1 MTELNTN
8 YTLEIDTSNKLIR
21 YTHAGD
27 LNPESI
33 GLAWQELLV
42 MPEFV
47 TGGYDL
53 MTDYR
58 QAVYT
63 GESEDMELIA
73 DHLSQY
79 SSILK
84 GKMQAIIFED
94 SYSTALT
101 ILFNNEVH
109 QKTGFI
115 VAVFTSS
122 SEGLA
127 WLKRN
132 KDL

>member
-8 YTLEIDTSNKLIR
+8 FTLQIDASNKLIR
-21 YTHAGD
+21 YTHVGD
-27 LNPESI
+27 LDPESI
-33 GLAWQELLV
+33 GLAWNELLI

-53 MTDYR
+53 LTDYS
-58 QAVYT
+58 QAIYT
-63 GESEDMELIA
+63 GESEDMEMIAEHLI
-73 DHLSQY
+73 QF
-79 SSILK
+79 SSILR

-115 VAVFTSS
+115 VAVFTNL

-127 WLKRN
+127 WLERN
-132 KDL
+132 KDI